1 MKTFSRPKSA
11 ARRLG
16 IEISTLYEGV
26 ASIALPAF
34 RLPSR
39 VRQFPPAEA

>member
-1 MKTFSRPKSA
+1 MKTFSPA

-16 IEISTLYEGV
+16 IEISTFYEDL

-34 RLPSR
+34 RLLSR